1 MGNFS
6 YWWSSIVRKMSL
18 ESENNHYEQFVKL
31 FSKHEPGLRRFVR
44 SLVYSWDDVDD
55 VMQNTGLVL
64 WRKFSDFDPKTNFM
78 SWASVVARFEVLTWK
93 RDRARDRHVFDDDL
107 ISMLADETD
116 AECEKLILHRRA
128 LDQCLKKLPDD
139 LRRVVVAAYEP
150 GVKLNEVA
158 ERIGSSATGFYKKL
172 RRTRESLMVCIE
184 AEVASQEG
192 SVQ

>member
-1 MGNFS
+1 
-6 YWWSSIVRKMSL
+6 MSL

-150 GVKLNEVA
+150 GVKMNEVA